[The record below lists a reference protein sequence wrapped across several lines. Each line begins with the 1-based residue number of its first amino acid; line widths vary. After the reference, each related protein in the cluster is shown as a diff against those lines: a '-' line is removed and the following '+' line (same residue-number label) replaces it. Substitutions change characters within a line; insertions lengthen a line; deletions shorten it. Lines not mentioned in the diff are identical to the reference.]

1 MHVNGAKLPAPNQTL
16 IANEAN
22 QPSGVAAVELHRT
35 FNLWQYSAQADGCRS
50 PPDSGHHAELC
61 MHAFAESHAVIL
73 PFSPG
78 RGAAF
83 LLGSVNWSFWPE
95 WKENVAVGSLFCA
108 VRPRLLP
115 AEFMR
120 SFTSECFTEN
130 PTSES
135 RCNSNQVYIN
145 GGVFYLV

>member
-1 MHVNGAKLPAPNQTL
+1 MFEIAPGTSPRVGHHFPRNVVHLNGAKLPAPNQTL

-35 FNLWQYSAQADGCRS
+35 FNLWQYGAQADGCRS
-50 PPDSGHHAELC
+50 PPDSRHHAELC

-83 LLGSVNWSFWPE
+83 LLGE
-95 WKENVAVGSLFCA
+95 RELE
-108 VRPRLLP
+108 LL
-115 AEFMR
+115 ARVEG
-120 SFTSECFTEN
+120 E
-130 PTSES
+130 
-135 RCNSNQVYIN
+135 RCRGIPLLC
-145 GGVFYLV
+145 GTAAAPPG